1 MLLEV
6 LVAGIIAFLGTFLSG
21 FYFIPILV
29 KIGMIETDINK
40 RGKPFLPASGGLIA
54 VFGLLLG
61 EIALIFS
68 LDYFVT
74 ANINVTFLLLS
85 LISILIVTFIGFMDD
100 MAGGKIRTSKVK
112 IKALIKGYSEVGGGL
127 KQREKL
133 LLTLVGV
140 LPLIAINFGPA
151 ILMIPHIGTI
161 YFNQILFTFIIIP
174 IVFLFSAN
182 VFNMLEGLN
191 GLSLQMGLVAI
202 IAMGILSFHYGD
214 YTEFSLSA
222 LMSGALLAY
231 LYYGSYPAK
240 MLPGDSFTYFVG
252 ASFAVLAIVGSTKAL
267 AIILILP
274 WLAEFILKARGRFH
288 VHSWG
293 VLQKDGTL
301 SSPHGNK
308 VYSLTHLFLRT
319 GKFKEWQ
326 IVFIFTLV
334 EVILALVGLVAFW

>member
-1 MLLEV
+1 MLLEI
-6 LVAGIIAFLGTFLSG
+6 LIAGVIAFLGTFLSG
-21 FYFIPILV
+21 LYFIPILI
-29 KIGMIETDINK
+29 KMGMIETDINK
-40 RGKPFLPASGGLIA
+40 RGKPILPASGGLI
-54 VFGLLLG
+54 VLFGLILG

-68 LDYFVT
+68 LDYLVT
-74 ANINVTFLLLS
+74 ANINITFLLLS
-85 LISILIVTFIGFMDD
+85 LISIMIVTFIGFMDD

-112 IKALIKGYSEVGGGL
+112 IKTLLKGYSEVGGGL
-127 KQREKL
+127 KQREKM

-151 ILMIPHIGTI
+151 ALFIPHVGTI

-174 IVFLFSAN
+174 IAFLFSAN

-202 IAMGILSFHYGD
+202 VAMGILSFHYAD
-214 YTEFSLSA
+214 FTEFSISA
-222 LMSGALLAY
+222 LISGALLAY

-240 MLPGDSFTYFVG
+240 ILPGDSFTYFMG
-252 ASFAVLAIVGSTKAL
+252 SSFAVLAIVGSTKAL

-274 WLAEFILKARGRFH
+274 WLAEFVLKARARFH
-288 VHSWG
+288 AHSWG

-301 SSPHGNK
+301 SSPHK
-308 VYSLTHLFLRT
+308 DKIYSLTHIFLRS

-326 IVFIFTLV
+326 IVSIFTLI
-334 EVILALVGLVAFW
+334 EVALAAVGLAVFW